1 MASQG
6 PPIDRRSFRVAI
18 ICALSHEA
26 SAVCLLFDHFWDR
39 ERGPYGRADGDTN
52 HYITGRI
59 GGHDVV
65 LAVLPNMGINNAAA
79 ATASLRS
86 SYTGLKLALLVGI
99 CGGVSRIANFDAC
112 LGDVVVS
119 KAIVQYDYGRRYL
132 GHFSVKSTIED
143 SLGRTNKDIRSLLA
157 VFEIEPV
164 REWLQDD
171 ASKYLEDLQEVA
183 KKKRRKA
190 DYQYPGTNEDKLYP
204 TTYAHRHRKG
214 CSVCDDPN
222 AFCESASKALCT
234 EIGCDPAYLTGRE
247 RLEEDVPGG
256 GFRPKVFIGRI
267 GSGNTVMKSGADR
280 DQIAAQHNLIAF
292 EMEGAGAWDE
302 VPCIVV
308 KGICDYA
315 DGHKNK
321 VWQDF
326 AAATAAAVTKAIL
339 GQYTAHDEHQGL
351 IQKNGTP
358 SSSEEVSYSNACK
371 TRQPCYYIPLPKNK
385 RFTGRTT
392 VLSALEDSFFG
403 QEQTQRMALV
413 GLGGVG
419 KTQIAL
425 RFAYRIKEKRPEY
438 SIFWVPVLSA
448 ETAERAYG
456 DMAKKLGLQKSSE
469 DEDVKDLVCQHLSSD
484 KAGKWLLI
492 IDNADEE
499 ELIFGSAEKPGL
511 EEYLPQNENGIILL
525 TTRSGQVANDFA
537 QADVIYIEQMDQEE
551 AKNLFEK
558 SLVQK
563 HLLRDKVA
571 TGELLAY
578 LTFLP
583 LAITQAAAYLNQNR
597 APIQTYLGL
606 LRNAEKEDMRIFE
619 TEFRDNTRYK
629 NSQNAVGTTWIVSF
643 HQMQKSNHIAV
654 DILSFI
660 SCIEPKAI
668 PQSILPDMKPFEL
681 EGAIGA
687 LCSYSFLSR
696 REGGDMLDMHSLVH
710 TATQAWLE
718 KLGRERQ
725 VFKDA
730 VCHVAARF
738 PTKNDVHYGLRR
750 EYRPHAMRLLNR
762 NHGDEAVEVYQL
774 FEKVGNSFDADRRF
788 KEAIRCFEEVCRWKQ
803 GCHPKTDHSRLSSE
817 HALASAYLSDR
828 QIKDA
833 IKILKHVVEVRKETL
848 DEKDH
853 SRLASEHE
861 LARAYL
867 NDRRVKDAIKILKH
881 VVAIEAEI
889 LVDNDL
895 SRQLSVDLLQAC
907 FKRLEVASDD
917 KDV

>member
-18 ICALSHEA
+18 VWALPREA
-26 SAVCLLFDHFWDR
+26 DAVSLLFDHFWDR

-52 HYITGRI
+52 HSITGRI

-65 LAVLPNMGINNAAA
+65 LAVLPNMSTNSAAA

-86 SYTGLKLALLVGI
+86 SYTGLHLVLLVGI
-99 CGGVSRIANFDAC
+99 CGGVPRIANFDAC

-119 KAIVQYDYGRRYL
+119 KAIVQYDYGRRYP
-132 GHFSVKSTIED
+132 GRFAVKNTVED
-143 SLGRTNKDIRSLLA
+143 SLGRANKDIRTLLA
-157 VFEIEPV
+157 VFETEFM
-164 REWLQDD
+164 RKWLKDD
-171 ASKYLEDLQEVA
+171 ASKYLKDLQEA
-183 KKKRRKA
+183 AMREQRQA
-190 DYQYPGTNEDKLYP
+190 NYQYPGTNEDKLYSA
-204 TTYAHRHRKG
+204 TYAQTSKG
-214 CSVCDDPN
+214 VQP
-222 AFCESASKALCT
+222 FKALCT
-234 EIGCDPAYLTGRE
+234 EIVCDPAYLTGRE
-247 RLEEDVPGG
+247 RLEEVVPGG
-256 GFRPKVFIGRI
+256 GFRPEVFIGRI

-315 DGHKNK
+315 DSHKNK
-321 VWQDF
+321 AWQDF
-326 AAATAAAVTKAIL
+326 AAATAAAVARAIL
-339 GQYTAHDEHQGL
+339 GQYAADDGHQGL
-351 IQKNGTP
+351 IQKNDHYQENSHIMNGKALE
-358 SSSEEVSYSNACK
+358 S
-371 TRQPCYYIPLPKNK
+371 CYCIPFTKNK

-392 VLSALEDSFFG
+392 VLNALEDSFFG

-448 ETAERAYG
+448 ETAERAYR

-558 SLVQK
+558 FLVQK
-563 HLLRDKVA
+563 NLLRDKVA

-583 LAITQAAAYLNQNR
+583 LAITQAAAYLNENR
-597 APIQTYLGL
+597 APIQAYLGL
-606 LRNAEKEDMRIFE
+606 LRILISSFSAFLE

-725 VFKDA
+725 VLKDA

-738 PTKNDVHYGLRR
+738 PTKNDAHYGLRR
-750 EYRPHAMRLLNR
+750 EYLPHAMRLLNR

-774 FEKVGNSFDADRRF
+774 FEKVGDSFDADRRF

-803 GCHPKTDHSRLSSE
+803 GCHPKTDHNRLASE
-817 HALASAYLSDR
+817 HALASAYLDNR

-833 IKILKHVVEVRKETL
+833 IKILE
-848 DEKDH
+848 
-853 SRLASEHE
+853 
-861 LARAYL
+861 
-867 NDRRVKDAIKILKH
+867 H

-889 LVDNDL
+889 LVDNDP
-895 SRQLSVDLLQAC
+895 SRQLSVDLLQDC
-907 FKRLEVASDD
+907 LKRLEVASDD

>member
-1 MASQG
+1 
-6 PPIDRRSFRVAI
+6 
-18 ICALSHEA
+18 
-26 SAVCLLFDHFWDR
+26 
-39 ERGPYGRADGDTN
+39 
-52 HYITGRI
+52 
-59 GGHDVV
+59 
-65 LAVLPNMGINNAAA
+65 
-79 ATASLRS
+79 
-86 SYTGLKLALLVGI
+86 
-99 CGGVSRIANFDAC
+99 
-112 LGDVVVS
+112 
-119 KAIVQYDYGRRYL
+119 
-132 GHFSVKSTIED
+132 
-143 SLGRTNKDIRSLLA
+143 
-157 VFEIEPV
+157 
-164 REWLQDD
+164 
-171 ASKYLEDLQEVA
+171 
-183 KKKRRKA
+183 
-190 DYQYPGTNEDKLYP
+190 
-204 TTYAHRHRKG
+204 
-214 CSVCDDPN
+214 
-222 AFCESASKALCT
+222 
-234 EIGCDPAYLTGRE
+234 
-247 RLEEDVPGG
+247 
-256 GFRPKVFIGRI
+256 
-267 GSGNTVMKSGADR
+267 
-280 DQIAAQHNLIAF
+280 
-292 EMEGAGAWDE
+292 
-302 VPCIVV
+302 
-308 KGICDYA
+308 
-315 DGHKNK
+315 
-321 VWQDF
+321 
-326 AAATAAAVTKAIL
+326 
-339 GQYTAHDEHQGL
+339 
-351 IQKNGTP
+351 
-358 SSSEEVSYSNACK
+358 
-371 TRQPCYYIPLPKNK
+371 
-385 RFTGRTT
+385 
-392 VLSALEDSFFG
+392 
-403 QEQTQRMALV
+403 MALV
-413 GLGGVG
+413 GLGRVG

-469 DEDVKDLVCQHLSSD
+469 DEDVKDLVCQHLSSN

-597 APIQTYLGL
+597 APIQTYLAP
-606 LRNAEKEDMRIFE
+606 LRNAEKEDMRILE

-654 DILSFI
+654 YILSFI

-681 EGAIGA
+681 EGAVGA

-718 KLGRERQ
+718 KLGREKQ
-725 VFKDA
+725 VLKDA

-738 PTKNDVHYGLRR
+738 PTKNDAHYGLRR
-750 EYRPHAMRLLNR
+750 EYLPHAMRLLNR

-774 FEKVGNSFDADRRF
+774 FEKVGDSFDADRRF

-817 HALASAYLSDR
+817 HALANAYLNDR
-828 QIKDA
+828 QVKDA
-833 IKILKHVVEVRKETL
+833 IEILKHVVEVRKETL

-853 SRLASEHE
+853 NRLSSEHQLAS
-861 LARAYL
+861 AYL
-867 NDRRVKDAIKILKH
+867 DDRQVKDAIEILEH

-889 LVDNDL
+889 LVDNDP
-895 SRQLSVDLLQAC
+895 SRQLLVDLLQDC

>member
-1 MASQG
+1 
-6 PPIDRRSFRVAI
+6 
-18 ICALSHEA
+18 
-26 SAVCLLFDHFWDR
+26 
-39 ERGPYGRADGDTN
+39 
-52 HYITGRI
+52 
-59 GGHDVV
+59 
-65 LAVLPNMGINNAAA
+65 
-79 ATASLRS
+79 
-86 SYTGLKLALLVGI
+86 
-99 CGGVSRIANFDAC
+99 
-112 LGDVVVS
+112 
-119 KAIVQYDYGRRYL
+119 
-132 GHFSVKSTIED
+132 
-143 SLGRTNKDIRSLLA
+143 
-157 VFEIEPV
+157 
-164 REWLQDD
+164 
-171 ASKYLEDLQEVA
+171 
-183 KKKRRKA
+183 
-190 DYQYPGTNEDKLYP
+190 
-204 TTYAHRHRKG
+204 
-214 CSVCDDPN
+214 
-222 AFCESASKALCT
+222 
-234 EIGCDPAYLTGRE
+234 
-247 RLEEDVPGG
+247 
-256 GFRPKVFIGRI
+256 
-267 GSGNTVMKSGADR
+267 
-280 DQIAAQHNLIAF
+280 
-292 EMEGAGAWDE
+292 
-302 VPCIVV
+302 
-308 KGICDYA
+308 
-315 DGHKNK
+315 
-321 VWQDF
+321 
-326 AAATAAAVTKAIL
+326 
-339 GQYTAHDEHQGL
+339 
-351 IQKNGTP
+351 
-358 SSSEEVSYSNACK
+358 
-371 TRQPCYYIPLPKNK
+371 
-385 RFTGRTT
+385 
-392 VLSALEDSFFG
+392 
-403 QEQTQRMALV
+403 MALV
-413 GLGGVG
+413 GLGRVG

-469 DEDVKDLVCQHLSSD
+469 DEDVKDLVCQHLSSN

-583 LAITQAAAYLNQNR
+583 LAITQAAAYLNENR

-606 LRNAEKEDMRIFE
+606 LRNAEKEDMRILK

-643 HQMQKSNHIAV
+643 HQMQKSNHIA
-654 DILSFI
+654 
-660 SCIEPKAI
+660 
-668 PQSILPDMKPFEL
+668 
-681 EGAIGA
+681 
-687 LCSYSFLSR
+687 
-696 REGGDMLDMHSLVH
+696 
-710 TATQAWLE
+710 AWLE

-725 VFKDA
+725 VLKDA

-738 PTKNDVHYGLRR
+738 PTKNDAHYGLRR
-750 EYRPHAMRLLNR
+750 EYLPHAMRLLNR

-817 HALASAYLSDR
+817 HALASAYLDDR
-828 QIKDA
+828 WIEDAIKIFEHVVEVQKETLDEKDHSRLSSEHQLASAYLDDLSVKDA
-833 IKILKHVVEVRKETL
+833 IKIFKHVVEVQKQTL

-867 NDRRVKDAIKILKH
+867 DDRQVKDAIKILKH
-881 VVAIEAEI
+881 VVEVQKETLDKKDHDRLLSEHQLARAY
-889 LVDNDL
+889 LDN
-895 SRQLSVDLLQAC
+895 
-907 FKRLEVASDD
+907 
-917 KDV
+917 

>member
-18 ICALSHEA
+18 VCALPREA
-26 SAVCLLFDHFWDR
+26 DAVSLLFDHFWDR

-52 HYITGRI
+52 HSITGRI

-65 LAVLPNMGINNAAA
+65 LAVLPNMSTNCAAA

-86 SYTGLKLALLVGI
+86 SYTGLHLVLLVGI
-99 CGGVSRIANFDAC
+99 CGGVPRIANFDAC

-119 KAIVQYDYGRRYL
+119 KAIVQYDYGRRYP
-132 GHFSVKSTIED
+132 GRFAVKNTVED
-143 SLGRTNKDIRSLLA
+143 SLGRANKDIKTLLA
-157 VFEIEPV
+157 VFETEFM
-164 REWLQDD
+164 RKWLKDD
-171 ASKYLEDLQEVA
+171 ASKYLKDLQEA
-183 KKKRRKA
+183 AMREQRQA
-190 DYQYPGTNEDKLYP
+190 NYQYPGTNEDKLYSA
-204 TTYAHRHRKG
+204 TYAQTSKG
-214 CSVCDDPN
+214 VQP
-222 AFCESASKALCT
+222 FKALCT
-234 EIGCDPAYLTGRE
+234 EIVCDPAYLTGRE
-247 RLEEDVPGG
+247 RLEEVVPGG
-256 GFRPKVFIGRI
+256 GFRPEVFIGRI

-280 DQIAAQHNLIAF
+280 DQIAAQHNLIMF

-302 VPCIVV
+302 VSCIVV

-315 DGHKNK
+315 DSHKNK
-321 VWQDF
+321 AWQDF
-326 AAATAAAVTKAIL
+326 AAATAAAVARAIL
-339 GQYTAHDEHQGL
+339 GQYAADDGHQGL

-358 SSSEEVSYSNACK
+358 SSSEEVSYSNACTDHYQENSHIINGK
-371 TRQPCYYIPLPKNK
+371 ALESCYCITKNK

-392 VLSALEDSFFG
+392 VLNALEDSFFG

-448 ETAERAYG
+448 ETAERAYR

-511 EEYLPQNENGIILL
+511 EEYLPQNENSIILL

-558 SLVQK
+558 FLVQK
-563 HLLRDKVA
+563 NLLRDKVA

-583 LAITQAAAYLNQNR
+583 LAITQAAAYLNENR
-597 APIQTYLGL
+597 APIQAYLGL
-606 LRNAEKEDMRIFE
+606 LRNAEKEDMRILE

-725 VFKDA
+725 VLKDA

-738 PTKNDVHYGLRR
+738 PTKNDAHYGLRR
-750 EYRPHAMRLLNR
+750 EYLPHAMRLLNW

-774 FEKVGNSFDADRRF
+774 FEKAGDSFDADRRF

-803 GCHPKTDHSRLSSE
+803 GCHPKTDHNRLASE
-817 HALASAYLSDR
+817 HALASAYLDNR

-833 IKILKHVVEVRKETL
+833 IKILE
-848 DEKDH
+848 
-853 SRLASEHE
+853 
-861 LARAYL
+861 
-867 NDRRVKDAIKILKH
+867 H

-889 LVDNDL
+889 LVDNDP
-895 SRQLSVDLLQAC
+895 SRQLSVDLLQDC
-907 FKRLEVASDD
+907 LKRLEVASDD